1 MKCKKLISNLFKLM
15 NNKLFIKKR
24 RKFEKRQRYRA
35 HNKQKMN
42 SLLDT
47 SEIYCEFQNELDS

>member
-1 MKCKKLISNLFKLM
+1 M

-24 RKFEKRQRYRA
+24 GKFEKRQRYRA